1 MDFNRNLRIVRT
13 SGSSYPL
20 PYKSNVLWVHHDE
33 NNNPVA
39 EIWDHGKWVP
49 VGSGDIVIDTEMSDS
64 SLNAIANK
72 TVKKYV
78 DGIASKTDA
87 SILSL
92 NEGVAALQSI
102 IDTLN
107 SGYQF
112 MGVATPETNPGT
124 PDQKV
129 FYIAN
134 GKDTYTNFGGIS
146 ITEDEV
152 VILYYD
158 TAWHKLLTGIASQ
171 EKLTELDEKINGG
184 TVTTVEASS
193 TTNGLYVNK
202 SNGII
207 TSGSSTSALSFYP
220 IEQGKRYH
228 VTIPKTGSSAT
239 FVFSFSSSI
248 ISSGNVSSHLDI
260 IGNTEQLESDII
272 APIDGYLIVDYS
284 YSAGLPTVTKITDSE
299 RGVIG
304 DINAINQDLVSI
316 KSKVDDNKQDLS
328 NIKKDLYGN
337 VIGKEIEAASSTNG
351 KYVNATNSGII
362 TGGSSSSAIA
372 FYPIEKDK
380 TYHVE
385 IPKVGN
391 SATYV
396 FSFADTIMDH
406 GRVPHH
412 LDMIGN
418 SQPLSIDIVAPNY
431 AYLIIDYAYASGM
444 PVVTTKVVDERIFA
458 KLTDIPQAPESK
470 KSLKILYF
478 GNSFTQDSVGYMPF
492 ILKGLDENIELTVGI
507 AYTGGASLQRHCAN
521 ILNQAIGDVSPSNYT
536 YYNKYS
542 NGAEKWISSSN
553 VSAATILA
561 DEEWDVVTFQQSS
574 DLAASEFN
582 TYIAPYI
589 YKIEHYL
596 SSYFHTKPI
605 KTGWLLTQSRGNDS
619 ESRLSNY
626 NGVAVTARKVMELTS
641 SAFIIPYGTAVQN
654 LRSISSLDALG
665 VGGGM
670 SYDGQHLQEGI
681 GCLVAAYTHTLV
693 CLQLLGIQNRSILGE
708 NTRPNESWI
717 IDKAIPLP
725 NWDDSHTVIGITD
738 SNCYLAQM
746 AANLAIKKMF
756 EVTDMS
762 GIDLSVA

>member
-1 MDFNRNLRIVRT
+1 MAKRW
-13 SGSSYPL
+13 Y
-20 PYKSNVLWVHHDE
+20 YKDE
-33 NNNPVA
+33 NGN
-39 EIWDHGKWVP
+39 KVP
-49 VGSGDIVIDTEMSDS
+49 VPQYKIDADDYYTKTMSDS
-64 SLNAIANK
+64 RYYDKSATDTLLGDK
-72 TVKKYV
+72 V
-78 DGIASKTDA
+78 SKTD
-87 SILSL
+87 IT
-92 NEGVAALQSI
+92 QS
-102 IDTLN
+102 TGT
-107 SGYQF
+107 S
-112 MGVATPETNPGT
+112 ETAVMS
-124 PDQKV
+124 QKAV
-129 FYIAN
+129 SDAIAVEE
-134 GKDTYTNFGGIS
+134 TR
-146 ITEDEV
+146 
-152 VILYYD
+152 
-158 TAWHKLLTGIASQ
+158 GIASQ
-171 EKLTELDEKINGG
+171 EKIAELERDVNGG
-184 TVTTVEASS
+184 AITTVVEASS

-202 SNGII
+202 SNGVI

-220 IEQGKRYH
+220 IEQGKQYH
-228 VTIPKTGSSAT
+228 VTIPKTGNSAT
-239 FVFSFSSSI
+239 YVFSFSSSI
-248 ISSGNVSSHLDI
+248 ISSGSVSSHLDI

-284 YSAGLPTVTKITDSE
+284 YSAGIPTVTKNIGFK
-299 RGVIG
+299 RGIIE
-304 DINAINQDLVSI
+304 DINAINQDLVSVNGKI
-316 KSKVDDNKQDLS
+316 DDNTQDLS
-328 NIKKDLYGN
+328 NIKKDLYGI
-337 VIGKEIEAASSTNG
+337 VIDKEIKAVSSTNG
-351 KYVNATNSGII
+351 KYVNATNGGAI

-391 SATYV
+391 SATFV
-396 FSFADTIMDH
+396 FSFADTIMDS
-406 GRVPHH
+406 GKVPYN
-412 LDMIGN
+412 LDIIGD
-418 SQPLSIDIVAPNY
+418 SQPLSIDIVAPNF

-444 PVVTTKVVDERIFA
+444 PVVTTKIEENRVFA

-492 ILKGLDENIELTVGI
+492 ILKGLDANIELTVGI
-507 AYTGGASLQRHCAN
+507 AYTGGANLQRQCAN
-521 ILNQAIGDVSPSNYT
+521 ILNQAIGNVSPSNYT
-536 YYNKYS
+536 YYNKYT

-553 VSAATILA
+553 VSSATILA

-605 KTGWLLTQSRGNDS
+605 KIGWLLTQSRGNDS
-619 ESRLSNY
+619 ETRLSNY
-626 NGVAVTARKVMELTS
+626 NGVALTARKVMELTS
-641 SAFIIPYGTAVQN
+641 STFLIPYGTAVQN
-654 LRSISSLDALG
+654 LRSIPSLDALG
-665 VGGGM
+665 AGGGM

-681 GCLVAAYTHTLV
+681 GCLAAAYTHTLV

-762 GIDLSVA
+762 GIDL

>member
-1 MDFNRNLRIVRT
+1 MANYNSLKTTINANVKRN
-13 SGSSYPL
+13 G
-20 PYKSNVLWVHHDE
+20 NQ
-33 NNNPVA
+33 
-39 EIWDHGKWVP
+39 EITGQILNSV
-49 VGSGDIVIDTEMSDS
+49 
-64 SLNAIANK
+64 LNAM
-72 TVKKYV
+72 V
-78 DGIASKTDA
+78 
-87 SILSL
+87 
-92 NEGVAALQSI
+92 
-102 IDTLN
+102 DTLGT
-107 SGYQF
+107 GYSF
-112 MGVATPETNPGT
+112 AGVATPATNPGT
-124 PDQKV
+124 PDAKV

-134 GKDTYTNFGGIS
+134 GKGTYTHFGELEV
-146 ITEDEV
+146 TEDDV
-152 VILYYD
+152 VVLYWD
-158 TAWHKLLTGIASQ
+158 SLWHKESTGIAREENLTNLEKEVATKQNALTDTDGGYGQRVAELEKEGIASQ
-171 EKLTELDEKINGG
+171 EKLTELDEKINGKIIPPLSVDFSYAQG
-184 TVTTVEASS
+184 TIISENNKFPFFIKGGESQTLLISGESS
-193 TTNGLYVNK
+193 HF
-202 SNGII
+202 S
-207 TSGSSTSALSFYP
+207 SGSIYIYFYDENDVEILHFSKP
-220 IEQGKRYH
+220 IGVEWNWAPPR
-228 VTIPKTGSSAT
+228 
-239 FVFSFSSSI
+239 
-248 ISSGNVSSHLDI
+248 NVSKIAFYKAASQVLGSGVLSVSLPYSGYNVPGLSEEVEEI
-260 IGNTEQLESDII
+260 KSDI
-272 APIDGYLIVDYS
+272 
-284 YSAGLPTVTKITDSE
+284 
-299 RGVIG
+299 
-304 DINAINQDLVSI
+304 LVSI
-316 KSKVDDNKQDLS
+316 KGKVDNNEQDLS
-328 NIKKDLYGN
+328 NIKKDLYGI
-337 VIGKEIEAASSTNG
+337 VIDKEIEAASSTNG
-351 KYVNATNSGII
+351 KYVNATNSGAI

-380 TYHVE
+380 TYHIE

-396 FSFADTIMDH
+396 FSFADTIMDT
-406 GRVPHH
+406 GYVPHH

-444 PVVTTKVVDERIFA
+444 PVVTTKVVNERIFA
-458 KLTDIPQAPESK
+458 KLTEIPQIPESK

-507 AYTGGASLQRHCAN
+507 AYTGGANLKIHCAN
-521 ILNQAIGDVSPSNYT
+521 ILNQAIGNVSPSNYT
-536 YYNKYS
+536 YYNKYR

-574 DLAASEFN
+574 NLAASEFN

-605 KTGWLLTQSRGNDS
+605 KTGWLLTQSIGNDF

-641 SAFIIPYGTAVQN
+641 SAFLIPYGTAVQN
-654 LRSISSLDALG
+654 LRSISSLDVLG

-762 GIDLSVA
+762 GIDLFL